1 MTSRDLI
8 ARRFLDALWTDY
20 RARVPYAR
28 TYQDLLARAGGRF
41 ANDHVAFRT
50 FALQSAEDGIFQV
63 ARPFE
68 ALGWVAETAY
78 RFPDKSLSAIH
89 LRHPRREFPKV
100 FVSELR
106 VWELP
111 AAARARIQRAVRPRY
126 AGLADSEL
134 AALAAAK
141 GSASRLVAR
150 LLRHFDRPWPA
161 PTKRD
166 VLALDRVSQYA
177 AWTLLFGYRVNHFTA
192 SINAHGVKSLSDIEK
207 TVAALRAAGVP
218 MKPEIEGA
226 RGSKLRQSAT
236 AAALANAPVAGAPFA
251 WRWPYA
257 YFELAERSGG
267 FEGFLGGQAAQLFEM
282 TKKA

>member
-1 MTSRDLI
+1 MTPRE
-8 ARRFLDALWTDY
+8 RFALRLLDALWRDY
-20 RARVPYAR
+20 RSRVPYAR
-28 TYQDLLARAGGRF
+28 VYEDVLAQAGGRF

-50 FALQSAEDGIFQV
+50 FALQAEDGLFQV

-68 ALGWVAETAY
+68 ALGWVGETAY
-78 RFPDKSLSAIH
+78 RFPDKGLSALH
-89 LRHPRREFPKV
+89 LRHPDASFPKV

-111 AAARARIQRAVRPRY
+111 APARARIRRSVRPRI
-126 AGLADSEL
+126 AGLSDAEL
-134 AALAAAK
+134 AALAAPGGPPA
-141 GSASRLVAR
+141 RMLAR

-161 PTKRD
+161 PKASD

-192 SINAHGVKSLSDIEK
+192 SINAHGVAALAGIER
-207 TVAALRAAGVP
+207 TVAALREAGVP
-218 MKPEIEGA
+218 MKAEIEGA

-236 AAALANAPVAGAPFA
+236 AAAEADAEVRGPKRRL
-251 WRWPYA
+251 RWPYA

-282 TKKA
+282 TRRG

>member
-1 MTSRDLI
+1 MTGRDVFASRL
-8 ARRFLDALWTDY
+8 LDALWKDY

-28 TYQDLLARAGGRF
+28 TYQKLVSDSGAQFR
-41 ANDHVAFRT
+41 NDHVAFRS
-50 FALQSAEDGIFQV
+50 FALGDDGIARI

-89 LRHPRREFPKV
+89 LRHPEPGFPKV

-111 AAARARIQRAVRPRY
+111 PDARRR
-126 AGLADSEL
+126 
-134 AALAAAK
+134 LAAAVER
-141 GSASRLVAR
+141 GRPGLSDGELSALASAKPPSSLLGR
-150 LLRHFDRPWPA
+150 LLAHFDRPWPA
-161 PTKRD
+161 PKAAD

-177 AWTLLFGYRVNHFTA
+177 AWTLLFGRRVNNFTA
-192 SINAHGVKSLSDIEK
+192 SINAHGKGPLSDLEK

-218 MKPEIEGA
+218 MKAEIEGA

-236 AAALANAPVAGAPFA
+236 AAAEAEAPVAGAPRVL
-251 WRWPYA
+251 RWPYA
-257 YFELAERSGG
+257 YFELAERRGG

-282 TKKA
+282 TRRA